1 MPIYN
6 SIGKSYSKYRQAD
19 PRIVDEIV
27 NLLSLETGSIIADVG
42 AGTGNYSRAL
52 GDRGFLVRAIEPS
65 SIMRQQGSEHPN
77 VNWLA
82 GCAEDL
88 PLATA
93 SVDAVICILA
103 SHHFSD
109 LKRAIAQ
116 MHRVTKNGTILF
128 LTFDPKACKNFWLFD
143 YFPIFKEYDLK
154 LFTSI
159 ERVVELIET
168 VISRRVDISPL
179 MLPHD
184 LIDMFAAAG
193 WRRPELYLDPEV
205 RAGMSAF
212 ALSDRDAIAK
222 GISRLQTDLNNGL
235 WNTKYGEI
243 KKFNSIDVGY
253 RFLSAKIV

>member
-1 MPIYN
+1 VAIYN

-52 GDRGFLVRAIEPS
+52 GERGFFVQAIEPS
-65 SIMRQQGSEHPN
+65 SIMRQQAIKHPK

-82 GCAEDL
+82 GCAEEL

-109 LKRAIAQ
+109 LKCAIAQ
-116 MHRVTKNGTILF
+116 MHRVTKNGIILF
-128 LTFDPKACKNFWLFD
+128 LTFDPKESKNFWLLD

-154 LFTSI
+154 LFPPI
-159 ERVVELIET
+159 DRVVELIEHLT
-168 VISRRVDISPL
+168 SRRVDISPL

-184 LIDMFAAAG
+184 LSDMFAAAG

-205 RAGMSAF
+205 RAGISAF

-235 WNTKYGEI
+235 WETQYGKI
-243 KKFNSIDVGY
+243 KNLNSIDVGY
-253 RFLSAKIV
+253 RFLSASFL